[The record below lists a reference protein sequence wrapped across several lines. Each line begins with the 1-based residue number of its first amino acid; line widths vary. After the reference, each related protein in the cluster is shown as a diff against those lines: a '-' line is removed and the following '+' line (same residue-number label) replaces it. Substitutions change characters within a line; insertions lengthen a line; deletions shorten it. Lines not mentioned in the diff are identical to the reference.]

1 MVGCDR
7 YFHKCLLCCATGT
20 VVHATVN
27 IAENEWVPVSPK
39 KEELSAA
46 TVTVTVAETRL
57 QTEMV
62 NQVFPSTVVTE
73 VSVIPAGNK
82 LA

>member
-1 MVGCDR
+1 M
-7 YFHKCLLCCATGT
+7 
-20 VVHATVN
+20 
-27 IAENEWVPVSPK
+27 
-39 KEELSAA
+39 
-46 TVTVTVAETRL
+46 VTVTVAETRL

-82 LA
+82 LARVKSCSHDWCI

>member
-1 MVGCDR
+1 M
-7 YFHKCLLCCATGT
+7 
-20 VVHATVN
+20 
-27 IAENEWVPVSPK
+27 S
-39 KEELSAA
+39 SAM
-46 TVTVTVAETRL
+46 VTVTVAETKL

-73 VSVIPAGNK
+73 VSVIPVGNK

>member
-1 MVGCDR
+1 M
-7 YFHKCLLCCATGT
+7 
-20 VVHATVN
+20 
-27 IAENEWVPVSPK
+27 PVSPK
-39 KEELSAA
+39 KEEPSAA

-57 QTEMV
+57 QTEIV

-82 LA
+82 LASVKSCSNGWYISQLLACL

>member
-1 MVGCDR
+1 M
-7 YFHKCLLCCATGT
+7 
-20 VVHATVN
+20 
-27 IAENEWVPVSPK
+27 PVSPK
-39 KEELSAA
+39 KEEPSTAM
-46 TVTVTVAETRL
+46 VTVTVAETRL

-82 LA
+82 LARVKSCSHDWCI